1 MWRKIDVYETGVTA
15 ADLAR
20 APGLVT
26 VTGDRAAGRQLMGT
40 LVGLLEDVADYR
52 VVVAAGVLPGRQ
64 GTGLVALLDEMDGA
78 RDVDIAPA
86 PTFLFCADPS
96 PVESIRL
103 RILSARDSRLR
114 VIALGELT
122 GACASLRVGAA
133 GELTVDG
140 FADAWSQSEALQ
152 PDQSPDGGPRK
163 GLWSAR
169 STTTRMTLRIKPS
182 R

>member
-26 VTGDRAAGRQLMGT
+26 VTGDRAAGRRLMGT

-78 RDVDIAPA
+78 PEADLAAER
-86 PTFLFCADPS
+86 TFLFCADPS

-114 VIALGELT
+114 VIALGELI
-122 GACASLRVGAA
+122 GARASLRVGSV

-140 FADAWSQSEALQ
+140 FADAGSQNEALQ
-152 PDQSPDGGPRK
+152 SYRSPEGGPRK
-163 GLWSAR
+163 GLWSVR
-169 STTTRMTLRIKPS
+169 STTRMTLRIKPS
-182 R
+182 C